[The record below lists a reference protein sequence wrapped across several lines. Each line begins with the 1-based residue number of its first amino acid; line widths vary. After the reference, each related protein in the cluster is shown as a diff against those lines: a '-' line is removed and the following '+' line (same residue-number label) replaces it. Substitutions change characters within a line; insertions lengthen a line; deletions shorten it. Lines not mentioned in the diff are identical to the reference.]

1 MRYTGT
7 KGLSY
12 KIGATK
18 VVLAQLR
25 KIKAAAE
32 VMIMCK
38 LKCFGGSLNTGSFN
52 RSRISFRQRQ
62 DPLQPTKGKTD
73 PDTLRAAEI
82 GLM

>member
-38 LKCFGGSLNTGSFN
+38 LNVLGAL
-52 RSRISFRQRQ
+52 
-62 DPLQPTKGKTD
+62 
-73 PDTLRAAEI
+73 
-82 GLM
+82 